1 MVDQRMRE
9 RFWPLCWIGEIQM
22 YTDPAQWQHIPTEQN
37 LADLSF
43 RGTGLVELA
52 ESPVWWNGP
61 EWLSKKKS
69 EWLKMQ
75 PVDHPPIVMPE
86 MKTGKKQETEF
97 TTYMLLQ
104 TNQPQNV
111 SKLYQTA
118 TYHRRLEIGSKAP
131 LQLELISPSLCKS
144 EGELFLTCQE
154 SKKGRSTRCCY
165 CMKSEKL
172 RTRWCV
178 HASVEPS

>member
-75 PVDHPPIVMPE
+75 PVDHPPTVMPE
-86 MKTGKKQETEF
+86 MKQERNRRQSLPHTCCCR
-97 TTYMLLQ
+97 Q
-104 TNQPQNV
+104 TNLRMCLNCIRQ
-111 SKLYQTA
+111 
-118 TYHRRLEIGSKAP
+118 
-131 LQLELISPSLCKS
+131 
-144 EGELFLTCQE
+144 
-154 SKKGRSTRCCY
+154 
-165 CMKSEKL
+165 L
-172 RTRWCV
+172 RTTVGWRLDPKHLSNW
-178 HASVEPS
+178 S